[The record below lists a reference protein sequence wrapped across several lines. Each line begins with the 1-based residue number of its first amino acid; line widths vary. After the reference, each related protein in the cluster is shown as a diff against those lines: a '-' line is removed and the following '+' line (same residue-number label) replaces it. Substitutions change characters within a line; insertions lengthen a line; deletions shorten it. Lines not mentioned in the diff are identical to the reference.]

1 MQNLSH
7 PSGGASLLLQLADS
21 AFPTGGFAHSQG
33 LEAWAQLSGISGRPA
48 LGRFLD
54 EAVVQAAHGGLP
66 FVYAAHDDAGEV
78 RAIDRAAELFLR
90 APVAN
95 RASRAQGRAFVGT
108 AAEVFE
114 LPEVQRVAAA
124 VRARET
130 PGHHAPHFGAVCAM
144 VGLARA
150 DTGRAF
156 LHLALR
162 GVASAAVRLGLF
174 GPLEAQRA
182 QLARGPLVSDLL
194 VRCDALGVSDA
205 VQTAPLLEMFGA
217 HHDRLYSRL
226 FQS

>member
-1 MQNLSH
+1 MQDH
-7 PSGGASLLLQLADS
+7 ASLLLQIADS

-33 LEAWAQLSGISGRPA
+33 LEAWAQLSAISGRPA

-66 FVYAAHDDAGEV
+66 FVHAAHDEPSAV
-78 RAIDRAAELFLR
+78 CAVDRMAELFVR

-108 AAEVFE
+108 AAEVFD
-114 LPEVQRVAAA
+114 LPEVQRLGSA
-124 VRARET
+124 VRARQT
-130 PGHHAPHFGAVCAM
+130 PGHHAPLFGAVCTL
-144 VGLARA
+144 VGLSRA
-150 DTGRAF
+150 ETGRVF

-182 QLARGPLVSDLL
+182 QLARGPLITDLL
-194 VRCDALGVSDA
+194 TRCDALRAEDA
-205 VQTAPLLEMFGA
+205 TQTAPLLEMFGA

>member
-1 MQNLSH
+1 MH
-7 PSGGASLLLQLADS
+7 RSLLLQLADS

-33 LEAWAQLSGISGRPA
+33 LEAWAQLSSVSGRPA

-66 FVYAAHDDAGEV
+66 FVYAAHDAPDAV
-78 RAIDRAAELFLR
+78 SAIDRAAEFFLR

-114 LPEVQRVAAA
+114 LPEVLRVAGA
-124 VRARET
+124 VRARTT
-130 PGHHAPHFGAVCAM
+130 PGHHAPHFGAVCAL
-144 VGLARA
+144 VGLSRA
-150 DTGRAF
+150 DTGQVF

-182 QLARGPLVSDLL
+182 QLARGPLLSDLL
-194 VRCDALGVSDA
+194 RRCDALRLPDA
-205 VQTAPLLEMFGA
+205 TQTAPLLEMFGA

>member
-1 MQNLSH
+1 MQNLSRR
-7 PSGGASLLLQLADS
+7 SGGASLLLQLADS

-33 LEAWAQLSGISGRPA
+33 LEAWSQLSGAVGRPA

-66 FVYAAHDDAGEV
+66 FVYAAHDHPGAAGV
-78 RAIDRAAELFLR
+78 VDRAAELFLR

-114 LPEVQRVAAA
+114 MPEVLRIAAA

-130 PGHHAPHFGAVCAM
+130 PGHHAPHFGAVCAL
-144 VGLARA
+144 VGLPRV

-194 VRCDALGVSDA
+194 ARCDALRAADA